1 MTSPTQKKLPPLRRL
16 QVYLRQEDAS
26 PRDLAA
32 KTVVLIDVIRATSTL
47 VAALAAGASEARC
60 FATVREVFQAQKRLH
75 KSPLLLC
82 GERNCRRVRGFDL
95 GNSPRDFT
103 PQKCAGRT
111 LLISTTNGTRALG
124 LTHQARQVML
134 AAFLNL
140 SAIAE
145 QLTRQKG
152 DVLLLCAGTKGHRSE
167 DDVACAGA
175 LAEKLDAHFTLSD
188 TARVA
193 IRSWKRMLRAPLK
206 FLRSTEGG
214 RPLLTIGLERDIRDV
229 ARRDRT
235 TVIPYVAGRDLG
247 YRILPLAV
255 RGRSASSVR
264 ARNFAGDQ
272 GAKTQLSWGIKRSLS
287 NVDIRRN
294 ACSQPE

>member
-1 MTSPTQKKLPPLRRL
+1 MTSPARQKLSPVPRL
-16 QVYLRQEDAS
+16 HVFLQQEDAE
-26 PRDLAA
+26 PRDLAG

-47 VAALAAGASEARC
+47 VTALAAGASEARC
-60 FATVREVFQAQKRLH
+60 FATVREVFQARKRLH
-75 KSPLLLC
+75 ESPLLLC
-82 GERNCRRVRGFDL
+82 GERNCHRVRGFDL

-103 PQKCAGRT
+103 PQRCAGRT

-124 LTHQARQVML
+124 LTHQARQVIL

-140 SAIAE
+140 SAIAD
-145 QLTRQKG
+145 LLARQTG
-152 DVLLLCAGTKGHRSE
+152 DVALLCAGTKGRRSE

-175 LAEKLDAHFTLSD
+175 IAEKLDSHFALSD

-193 IRSWKRMLRAPLK
+193 VRSWKRMLRAPLK

-229 ARRDRT
+229 ARRDSH

-247 YRILPLAV
+247 YRILPL
-255 RGRSASSVR
+255 
-264 ARNFAGDQ
+264 
-272 GAKTQLSWGIKRSLS
+272 KRRP
-287 NVDIRRN
+287 RR
-294 ACSQPE
+294 